1 MEYIELSQSEA
12 IATIRLNRPAKM
24 NAIMQDMANELQQT
38 LKKVSKDESVRAVIL
53 TANGDGFCAGQD
65 LKEAVEYGKDPDAK
79 LSTIVRDTYN
89 PVVKAITGMPKPV
102 IAAVNGTAAGAG
114 ANLALACDIVLASSR
129 AKFVQSFTGIALI
142 PDTAGTW
149 MLPRLIGM
157 ARAKYLALTAEEITP
172 EYAEQIGMIH
182 SVVDHAHLEE
192 EVHKLARKFT
202 TMPTK
207 ALAMTKKALNQSF
220 ENPLDKQLELEADL
234 QEQAGLTEDF
244 KEGINAFVEK
254 RAPNFKGN

>member
-12 IATIRLNRPAKM
+12 IAIIRLNRPAKM
-24 NAIMQDMANELQQT
+24 NAIMQDMANELQQA
-38 LKKVSKDESVRAVIL
+38 LKKVSEDESVRAVIL

-79 LSTIVRDTYN
+79 LSTIVRNTYN

-192 EVHKLARKFT
+192 ETLKLARKFT
-202 TMPTK
+202 SMPTQ
-207 ALAMTKKALNQSF
+207 ALALTKKALNQSF